1 MRVEDVMS
9 APVVTAAANA
19 SLLAAAERMLEADVG
34 SVVVT
39 KDGDPAGILTEH
51 DFVAAG
57 HEHDRAFSEI
67 PVFAAA
73 SRPLITIEPSATLAR
88 AAHEMRDA
96 GVKRL
101 PVADGLDLVGIVSAG
116 DLLGERDNLDDDAR
130 RALRQ
135 RDEWTR

>member
-1 MRVEDVMS
+1 MRVSDVMTE
-9 APVVTAAANA
+9 PVVAVPADA
-19 SLLAAAERMLEADVG
+19 SLRRAADRMLAESVG

-39 KDGDPAGILTEH
+39 SDGDPAGILTEH

-57 HEHDRAFSEI
+57 HEHDKPFSEI

-88 AAHEMRDA
+88 AAGEMRDA

-101 PVADGLDLVGIVSAG
+101 PVADGIDLVGIVTAT
-116 DLLGERDNLDDDAR
+116 DLLGERDRLDDDTR
-130 RALRQ
+130 RALSE
-135 RDEWTR
+135 RDDWTD

>member
-1 MRVEDVMS
+1 MPVSDAMTETVVSVS
-9 APVVTAAANA
+9 AHA
-19 SLLAAAERMLEADVG
+19 SLRAAAEKMLEAEAG

-39 KDGDPAGILTEH
+39 SDGDPAGILTEH

-73 SRPLITIEPSATLAR
+73 SRPLITIEPSASLAR
-88 AAHEMRDA
+88 AASEMRDA

-101 PVADGLDLVGIVSAG
+101 PVADGIELVGVVTVT
-116 DLLGERDNLDDDAR
+116 DLLGERDKLDDDTR
-130 RALRQ
+130 RALQQ